1 MSIDDTLQILGQL
14 DNEAAVN
21 QSKLWWS
28 LQDYE
33 VEVEEVSVSWGGG
46 ERKEKEKKSKVVF
59 DIDSEISSLFLPTDF
74 HVVLCVGCM
83 T

>member
-1 MSIDDTLQILGQL
+1 MSMEVNEKYLRGINLIKNQY
-14 DNEAAVN
+14 DN
-21 QSKLWWS
+21 LLHFW
-28 LQDYE
+28 
-33 VEVEEVSVSWGGG
+33 
-46 ERKEKEKKSKVVF
+46 RKEKEKKSKVVL